1 MAAACLLLT
10 LTGCGSSISDKDVD
24 KHQVS
29 VGEVKRL
36 LDLQQKK
43 GKENVVVLI
52 DPRPEAEFA
61 KAHIP
66 GAKNLQLSQIKPKQK
81 RRDLE
86 EFKNLIVY
94 GADPASAS
102 ARAMV
107 KRLMTNEYDNVALMA
122 GGLYQW
128 RVTGGAIEGNER
140 TSEPEKQG
148 TGQGGGV

>member
-1 MAAACLLLT
+1 MAAGFSLVLA
-10 LTGCGSSISDKDVD
+10 LTGCGSTISDKDVD

-43 GKENVVVLI
+43 GKENIVILI

-66 GAKNLQLSQIKPKQK
+66 GAKNLQLSQIKTKEK

-86 EFKNLIVY
+86 GFKNLIVY
-94 GADPASAS
+94 GQDPSSAS

-128 RVTGGAIEGNER
+128 RVTGGPLEGTEVTPSGDR
-140 TSEPEKQG
+140 P
-148 TGQGGGV
+148 